1 MGLDVLFDGWTP
13 VLRAV
18 VACAGAYAGVVLL
31 VRISGK
37 RTLAQL
43 NAFDWIVTVAFGPIL
58 ATTAL
63 SDEVALV
70 EGLAAFATLAAL
82 QLLISFVS
90 TRAPRAQRV
99 LKNEPTLLV
108 RDGRPLP
115 EALRWE
121 RISEEEI
128 LQAVRGAGVATL
140 DGVGAL
146 VLETNGRLRCSG
158 MRRAGPEARSGAF
171 RNRTTT
177 RAGRGASTPPV
188 AGRARCRA
196 GPMAAHAPLADP
208 LSRVC
213 AGDC

>member
-18 VACAGAYAGVVLL
+18 VACAGAYAGVVVL

-43 NAFDWIVTVAFGPIL
+43 NAFDWIVTVAFGSIL

-70 EGLAAFATLAAL
+70 EGLAAFATLATL
-82 QLLISFVS
+82 QLLVSFVS

-99 LKNEPTLLV
+99 LKNEPALLV

-115 EALRWE
+115 EALRRE

-128 LQAVRGAGVATL
+128 LQALRGAGVATL

-146 VLETNGRLRCSG
+146 VLETNGRLSVLQYAESG
-158 MRRAGPEARSGAF
+158 PGSALASFPEPRDDARG
-171 RNRTTT
+171 T
-177 RAGRGASTPPV
+177 GR
-188 AGRARCRA
+188 
-196 GPMAAHAPLADP
+196 
-208 LSRVC
+208 
-213 AGDC
+213 